1 MSLPYLLFAVL
12 LSLLVLFLL
21 FWGRKRILAI
31 CRRFFGK
38 PEIGSGFQMEE
49 EDKLF
54 AEEPTLLRTY
64 FKGLSYV
71 LANETDK
78 AVAEFVKVAR
88 IDTTTAE
95 IYLALGQLFRNS
107 GEMERAIRV
116 HRDILLRPNLPEEVR
131 RQTFFE
137 IGLDYKRAG
146 LLDRACRTFEEI
158 LARDPENPAA
168 RKEISSLYVSLREWE
183 KALAL
188 HHSLPSTQNEINIIA
203 HLTTEVAKSAE
214 TSGDREKAQKFF
226 QQALELD
233 DSCIDAWLHYGDFLK
248 GESRIQDALTAW
260 ERAFMLNPDFIDLVT
275 SRFSGLPKEEKDKVE
290 EEFFSRHLEE
300 FGGKRKFNLAY
311 IGWLIKSGRWTEA
324 GSRLERVM
332 TEKSGDA
339 EVFSLVNNLLSEIRT
354 SNGAGGDL
362 YDSLVR
368 NFFSTQLRFEKV
380 YRCRKCG
387 YQLDKMVWRC
397 PRCSTWDSI
406 AVR

>member
-1 MSLPYLLFAVL
+1 MPLSYLLIVAL
-12 LSLLVLFLL
+12 LSILLLILL
-21 FWGRKRILAI
+21 FWGSKRISAF
-31 CRRFFGK
+31 CRRRFGQ
-38 PEIGSGFQMEE
+38 PESEGRPQVVEE
-49 EDKLF
+49 EKLS
-54 AEEPTLLRTY
+54 AEKSTLLRTY

-116 HRDILLRPNLPEEVR
+116 HRDILLRPNLPDDVR
-131 RQTFFE
+131 QQTFFE

-146 LLDRACRTFEEI
+146 LFDRACRAFEEI
-158 LARDPENPAA
+158 LARDSTNSAA
-168 RKEISSLYVSLREWE
+168 RKELSSLYVSLREWE

-188 HHSLPSTQNEINIIA
+188 HKSSPSTQNEINLIA
-203 HLTTEVAKSAE
+203 HLTTEVAKAAE
-214 TSGDREKAQKFF
+214 TAGNREQALNFF

-248 GESRIQDALTAW
+248 SENQTPEALTAW
-260 ERAFMLNPDFIDLVT
+260 ERAFILNPDFVGLVT
-275 SRFSGLPKEEKDKVE
+275 GRFSGLPEKIRDTTE
-290 EEFFSRHLEE
+290 ADFFSRHFEKYGE
-300 FGGKRKFNLAY
+300 NRKFNLAY
-311 IGWLIKSGRWTEA
+311 IAWLIKLGRLEEA
-324 GSRLERVM
+324 GSRLQQVM

-339 EVFSLVNNLLSEIRT
+339 EVFSLVSSLLKSIR
-354 SNGAGGDL
+354 SSCSVDGKL
-362 YDSLVR
+362 YDSLVC
-368 NFFSTQLRFEKV
+368 NFFSTQLRFEKS

-387 YQLDKMVWRC
+387 FQLDEMTWKC

-406 AVR
+406 VVR

>member
-1 MSLPYLLFAVL
+1 MSLTYLLPIAL
-12 LSLLVLFLL
+12 LSLLFLALL
-21 FWGRKRILAI
+21 FWGIKKISSFGY
-31 CRRFFGK
+31 RRSREPLDGDT
-38 PEIGSGFQMEE
+38 PQVVEE
-49 EDKLF
+49 KISTERS
-54 AEEPTLLRTY
+54 ALLRIY

-116 HRDILLRPNLPEEVR
+116 HRDILLRPNLPDDVR

-146 LLDRACRTFEEI
+146 LFDRACRAFEEI
-158 LARDPENPAA
+158 LAHDPKNLAA
-168 RKEISSLYVSLREWE
+168 RKELSSLYVSSREWE

-188 HHSLPSTQNEINIIA
+188 HKSDPSSENEINLIA
-203 HLTTEVAKSAE
+203 HLTTEVAKTAE
-214 TSGDREKAQKFF
+214 TVGNREQALDFF
-226 QQALELD
+226 QQALKLD
-233 DSCIDAWLHYGDFLK
+233 ENCIDAWLHYGDFLK
-248 GESRIQDALTAW
+248 CDNQITEALEAW
-260 ERAFMLNPDFIDLVT
+260 ERAFILNPDFVGLVT
-275 SRFSGLPKEEKDKVE
+275 NRFLGIPENIREKVE
-290 EEFFSRHLEE
+290 SDFFSRHLEKYSKE
-300 FGGKRKFNLAY
+300 RKFTLAY
-311 IGWLIKSGRWTEA
+311 IAWLIKTEQLEDA
-324 GSRLERVM
+324 ASRLERVM

-339 EVFSLVNNLLSEIRT
+339 EVFSLVSNLLQKIR
-354 SNGAGGDL
+354 SSSGVEGKL

-368 NFFSTQLRFEKV
+368 NFFSTQLKFEKA

-387 YQLDKMVWRC
+387 FQLDEMTWKC

>member
-1 MSLPYLLFAVL
+1 MSLPYLLLLAL
-12 LSLLVLFLL
+12 LSLLLLLLL
-21 FWGRKRILAI
+21 FWGRKRVSAL
-31 CRRFFGK
+31 CRHCFSQGGGATTQV
-38 PEIGSGFQMEE
+38 EV
-49 EDKLF
+49 EDRLP
-54 AEEPTLLRTY
+54 AEKSALLRIY

-158 LARDPENPAA
+158 LAREPDNPAA
-168 RKEISSLYVSLREWE
+168 RKELSSLYVSSREWE
-183 KALAL
+183 KALTL
-188 HHSLPSTQNEINIIA
+188 YRSSPSTQNEINIIA
-203 HLTTEVAKSAE
+203 HLTTEVAKTAE
-214 TSGDREKAQKFF
+214 VAGNREKALKFF
-226 QQALELD
+226 QQALEFD

-248 GESRIQDALTAW
+248 SDNQIPEALAAW
-260 ERAFMLNPDFIDLVT
+260 ERAFVLNPDFVDLVT
-275 SRFSGLPKEEKDKVE
+275 SRFSGLPEDERDKVE

-300 FGGKRKFNLAY
+300 YGKKRKFNLAY
-311 IGWLIKSGRWTEA
+311 IDWLVNSGCLEEA
-324 GSRLERVM
+324 GSRLEWVM

-339 EVFSLVNNLLSEIRT
+339 EVFSLVSKLLNEIRI
-354 SNGAGGDL
+354 SSGVGGVL
-362 YDSLVR
+362 YNSLVR
-368 NFFSTQLRFEKV
+368 NFFSTQLRFEKA

-397 PRCSTWDSI
+397 PRCSNWDTI

>member
-1 MSLPYLLFAVL
+1 MPLPYLLFAVL
-12 LSLLVLFLL
+12 LSLLVLLLL
-21 FWGRKRILAI
+21 FWGRKRIAAI
-31 CRRFFGK
+31 CRRCFGQPK
-38 PEIGSGFQMEE
+38 GGATPQVVE
-49 EDKLF
+49 EDKLL
-54 AEEPTLLRTY
+54 AEEPNLLRTY

-78 AVAEFVKVAR
+78 AVAEFIKVAH

-158 LARDPENPAA
+158 LARDPENRAT
-168 RKEISSLYVSLREWE
+168 RKELSSLYVSLREWE
-183 KALAL
+183 KALTL
-188 HHSLPSTQNEINIIA
+188 YHSSLSTKNELNIIA
-203 HLTTEVAKSAE
+203 HLTTEVAKAAE
-214 TSGDREKAQKFF
+214 ATGNREKALIFF

-248 GESRIQDALTAW
+248 SDNQIQEALTAW
-260 ERAFMLNPDFIDLVT
+260 DRAFILDPDFVGLVT
-275 SRFSGLPKEEKDKVE
+275 SRFSGLPDDEKEKIE

-300 FGGKRKFNLAY
+300 YGEKRKFNLGY
-311 IGWLIKSGRWTEA
+311 IGYLIKSDRFTEA
-324 GSRLERVM
+324 GKRLKKLM

-339 EVFSLVNNLLSEIRT
+339 EVFSVVSSLLNKLRVSDGT
-354 SNGAGGDL
+354 SGDL

-368 NFFSTQLRFEKV
+368 DFFSTQLRFEKA
-380 YRCRKCG
+380 YRCQKCG
-387 YQLDKMVWRC
+387 YQLDEMVWKC
-397 PRCSTWDSI
+397 PRCSTWDTI
-406 AVR
+406 TVR